1 VNVAGIKLALHV
13 AVTAGQLQFTNVGG
27 VFGRWEV
34 LLAGPAMQ
42 ALGPTAD
49 RAPTDWCSVHPECW
63 ALLEGLRGGN
73 PFMGQHMGPG
83 AGCPEFAS
91 PNDAGF
97 VRVTIEPGRV
107 VASAAHKAK
116 FSGSLEDYHY
126 PKDPALASLAWGETL
141 DLAHHFLGRDAVAGM
156 HPVALAVLRRY
167 VEPLVK
173 QALKANA
180 LAAVSCFT
188 DVSVLF
194 LGISEVDLGAMHP
207 TGGDLWGQ
215 LIMATTQEC
224 VYDQE
229 GAVRIQTT
237 YYGFRFVGRR
247 HTHLLSSIFSKG
259 EQVRDG

>member
-1 VNVAGIKLALHV
+1 
-13 AVTAGQLQFTNVGG
+13 
-27 VFGRWEV
+27 
-34 LLAGPAMQ
+34 
-42 ALGPTAD
+42 
-49 RAPTDWCSVHPECW
+49 
-63 ALLEGLRGGN
+63 
-73 PFMGQHMGPG
+73 
-83 AGCPEFAS
+83 
-91 PNDAGF
+91 
-97 VRVTIEPGRV
+97 
-107 VASAAHKAK
+107 
-116 FSGSLEDYHY
+116 
-126 PKDPALASLAWGETL
+126 
-141 DLAHHFLGRDAVAGM
+141 M

>member
-1 VNVAGIKLALHV
+1 LVLLLRAKQVPAAELGDFGDPSDPVSRDGIKLALHV
-13 AVTAGQLQFTNVGG
+13 AITAGALQFTNVGG

-126 PKDPALASLAWGETL
+126 PKDPARASLAWGETL

-237 YYGFRFVGRR
+237 Y
-247 HTHLLSSIFSKG
+247 
-259 EQVRDG
+259 